1 MDMWWHDYDATVAAI
16 EDLEAQLVVLREDLR
31 FIEMMLGEF

>member
-1 MDMWWHDYDATVAAI
+1 MDMWWHDYDATKAEI
-16 EDLEAQLVVLREDLR
+16 EDLEAQLAILREDLR